1 MTKTVNSCFSNGIT
15 SLYKTM
21 SMNSTVKTLTQAAF

>member
-1 MTKTVNSCFSNGIT
+1 MTKTVNSCFSNGM